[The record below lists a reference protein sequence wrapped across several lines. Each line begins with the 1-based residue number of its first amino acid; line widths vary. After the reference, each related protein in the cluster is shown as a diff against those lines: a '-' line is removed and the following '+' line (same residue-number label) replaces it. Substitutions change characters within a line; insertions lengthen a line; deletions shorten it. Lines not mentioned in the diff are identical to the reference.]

1 MKKNE
6 RPFTLTRNYTALLGL
21 QAFSPSNS
29 VIGKGR
35 VPLEVLIDLKCE
47 SGEFER
53 LVPQTDAMFHYDKF
67 NRLRLRS
74 IVNSAVMRTSKD
86 SSSTD
91 LSKTSHLR
99 DETVN
104 GHISRSII
112 IKLTTLLTGFDK
124 NSHTPI
130 HRLGQRQT
138 FSIHSSDR
146 LGAPTLL
153 RCCP

>member
-1 MKKNE
+1 M
-6 RPFTLTRNYTALLGL
+6 LGL

-74 IVNSAVMRTSKD
+74 TVNSAVTRASKD
-86 SSSTD
+86 SSHTD

-104 GHISRSII
+104 GHIYRSVI
-112 IKLTTLLTGFDK
+112 IKLTTLFYR
-124 NSHTPI
+124 I
-130 HRLGQRQT
+130 
-138 FSIHSSDR
+138 
-146 LGAPTLL
+146 
-153 RCCP
+153 